1 MAKRL
6 RVISIFIVIIFLIGA
21 GFFFFHK
28 KQAPIKLGFSA
39 GLLGLKS
46 ELGVSGRNGVEL
58 AVEEINLAGGI
69 KNQKLELVV
78 ANDGNNSLAALE
90 ADRQLMQMGAKV
102 IIGHMVSGV
111 GKSTVKYANEKQ
123 FLLVSP
129 TIATEELTGYD
140 DNFIRIIAS
149 NSIQGKSLALAALQE
164 TGVARVAVVYDIN
177 NESFAKPIIQSF
189 KQNTS
194 GSRLLILDE
203 MSFSGQ
209 YEFGKII
216 DRLRVDEA
224 EGVLLIASSLDSG
237 MFCQQLRKKSL
248 HLQVFA
254 PMWTMTN
261 DFLQAGGEDGEGTY
275 FVSQVDLN
283 NQTQYYL
290 RFRENYKNRFGEE
303 PTFASIL
310 SYDAAKIAAFG
321 IEEAGNDSAK
331 KIKAAILSRGNFE
344 GLQGQINLDAFGDM
358 QCDYYLYRVQSG
370 IFQKVRKL

>member
-69 KNQKLELVV
+69 KGQKLELVV
-78 ANDGNNSLAALE
+78 ANDGNNSRAALE
-90 ADRQLMQMGAKV
+90 ADRQLTQMGAKV

-164 TGVARVAVVYDIN
+164 TGVARLAVVYDIN

-275 FVSQVDLN
+275 FVSQVDLS

>member
-1 MAKRL
+1 MTL
-6 RVISIFIVIIFLIGA
+6 SQLNE
-21 GFFFFHK
+21 
-28 KQAPIKLGFSA
+28 QL
-39 GLLGLKS
+39 
-46 ELGVSGRNGVEL
+46 
-58 AVEEINLAGGI
+58 
-69 KNQKLELVV
+69 
-78 ANDGNNSLAALE
+78 
-90 ADRQLMQMGAKV
+90 DR
-102 IIGHMVSGV
+102 
-111 GKSTVKYANEKQ
+111 
-123 FLLVSP
+123 
-129 TIATEELTGYD
+129 
-140 DNFIRIIAS
+140 
-149 NSIQGKSLALAALQE
+149 
-164 TGVARVAVVYDIN
+164 
-177 NESFAKPIIQSF
+177 
-189 KQNTS
+189 
-194 GSRLLILDE
+194 LDE

-237 MFCQQLRKKSL
+237 MFCQQLRKRSL
-248 HLQVFA
+248 RLQVFA

-310 SYDAAKIAAFG
+310 SYDATKIAAFG
-321 IEEAGNDSAK
+321 IEEAGNDSAE

>member
-78 ANDGNNSLAALE
+78 ANDGNNSRAALE
-90 ADRQLMQMGAKV
+90 ADRQLTQMGAKV

-237 MFCQQLRKKSL
+237 MFCQQLRKRSL
-248 HLQVFA
+248 RLQVFA

-275 FVSQVDLN
+275 FVSQVDLS

>member
-164 TGVARVAVVYDIN
+164 TGVARLAVVYDIN

-275 FVSQVDLN
+275 FVSQVDLS

>member
-69 KNQKLELVV
+69 KGQKLELVV
-78 ANDGNNSLAALE
+78 ANDGNNSRAALE
-90 ADRQLMQMGAKV
+90 ADRQLTQMGAKV

-275 FVSQVDLN
+275 FVSQVDLS